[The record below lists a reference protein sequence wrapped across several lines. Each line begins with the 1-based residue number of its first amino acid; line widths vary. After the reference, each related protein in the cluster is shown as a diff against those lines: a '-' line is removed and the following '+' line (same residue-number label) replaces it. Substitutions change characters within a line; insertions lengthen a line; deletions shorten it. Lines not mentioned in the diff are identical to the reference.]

1 MVELLINKV
10 IGEDWWEQYTGVQE
24 EISANY
30 VRDQLKAFPENEK
43 ELRIVIDSPGGDVF
57 EGVTIFNIIRDFAR
71 NNPSVKITT
80 YIQGMA
86 ASMASIIALAANA
99 VNQENKIIA
108 EDNSTYM
115 IHNAWGAVLG
125 NEKDMREAADF
136 FAGIDLMMRNVY
148 MRKTGKNEND
158 IRSMMDA
165 ETWLWGKDILEAGF
179 IDEIIDSE
187 KNADGA
193 EALDMNNSLISAR
206 AAFKKSRELVNSM
219 NLKRGGEALKRDWAA
234 AAVAC
239 GYKKGGEPSKAEALA
254 SVENKKGGCMKIT
267 AEELKRDN
275 PDVYDQV
282 FQDGEAA
289 GVKKEQARVNRL
301 LTLGQK
307 AGANDYALECIKS
320 NVEPSDEKVIDT
332 FMEKGAAVKA
342 LVAQALDGDVPDV
355 NTPKDDK
362 NADKKAMNEAF
373 DMSFNGGYDDGD
385 N

>member
-57 EGVTIFNIIRDFAR
+57 EGVTIFNVIRDFAR

-86 ASMASIIALAANA
+86 ASMASAIALAANA
-99 VNQENKIIA
+99 VSDSNKVIA
-108 EDNSTYM
+108 EDNSIFM
-115 IHNAWGAVLG
+115 IHDAWGYVIG
-125 NEKDMREAADF
+125 NENDMREAADY
-136 FAGIDLMMRNVY
+136 FAMIDSMLSSIY
-148 MRKTGKNEND
+148 MRKTGKSEDD

-165 ETWLWGKDILEAGF
+165 ETWLWGKNILEAGF
-179 IDEIIDSE
+179 VDEIIDSE
-187 KNADGA
+187 NNADESA
-193 EALDMNNSLISAR
+193 NMNDSLISAR
-206 AAFKKSRELVNSM
+206 AEFKKSRELVNSM

-234 AAVAC
+234 AAVAI
-239 GYKKGGEPSKAEALA
+239 GFKGGEPSKAEALA

-275 PDVYDQV
+275 PDVYNQV

-320 NVEPSDEKVIDT
+320 NAEPSDEKVIDA
-332 FMEKGAAVKA
+332 FMEKGAAAKA
-342 LVAQALDGDVPDV
+342 LAAQALDGDVPEV
-355 NTPKDDK
+355 NPPKDDK

-373 DMSFNGGYDDGD
+373 EMSFNGGSDDGD

>member
-57 EGVTIFNIIRDFAR
+57 EGVTIFNVIRDFAR

-86 ASMASIIALAANA
+86 ASMASAIALAANA
-99 VNQENKIIA
+99 VSDSNKVIA
-108 EDNSTYM
+108 EDNSIFM
-115 IHNAWGAVLG
+115 IHDAWGYVIG
-125 NEKDMREAADF
+125 NQNDMREAAEY
-136 FAGIDLMMRNVY
+136 FAMIDSMLSSIY
-148 MRKTGKNEND
+148 MRKTGKSEDD

-165 ETWLWGKDILEAGF
+165 ETWLWGKNILEAGF
-179 IDEIIDSE
+179 VDEIIDSE
-187 KNADGA
+187 NNADESA
-193 EALDMNNSLISAR
+193 NMNDSLISAR
-206 AAFKKSRELVNSM
+206 AEFKKSRELVNSM

-234 AAVAC
+234 AAVAV
-239 GYKKGGEPSKAEALA
+239 GYKKGGDPSNAEAVA

-307 AGANDYALECIKS
+307 AGANDYALECIKA
-320 NVEPSDEKVIDT
+320 NAEPSDEKVIDA
-332 FMEKGAAVKA
+332 FMEKGAAAKA
-342 LVAQALDGDVPDV
+342 LAAQAQDQNVPDV
-355 NTPKDDK
+355 NPPKDDK

-373 DMSFNGGYDDGD
+373 TMSLNNGGDDDGD

>member
-10 IGEDWWEQYTGVQE
+10 IGEDWWEKYTGVQE

-57 EGVTIFNIIRDFAR
+57 EGVTIFNVIRDFAR
-71 NNPSVKITT
+71 NNPSVNITT

-86 ASMASIIALAANA
+86 ASMASAIALAANA
-99 VNQENKIIA
+99 VSDSNKVIA
-108 EDNSTYM
+108 EDNSIFM
-115 IHNAWGAVLG
+115 IHDAWGYVIG
-125 NEKDMREAADF
+125 NENDMREAAEY
-136 FAGIDLMMRNVY
+136 FAMIDSMLSSIY
-148 MRKTGKNEND
+148 MRKTGKSEDD

-165 ETWLWGKDILEAGF
+165 ETWLWGKNILEAGF
-179 IDEIIDSE
+179 VDEIIDGE
-187 KNADGA
+187 NNADESA
-193 EALDMNNSLISAR
+193 NMNESLISAR
-206 AAFKKSRELVNSM
+206 AEFKKSRELVNSM

-234 AAVAC
+234 AAVAI
-239 GYKKGGEPSKAEALA
+239 GFKGGEPSKAETLA

-307 AGANDYALECIKS
+307 AGANDYALECIKA
-320 NVEPSDEKVIDT
+320 NAEPSDEKVIDA
-332 FMEKGAAVKA
+332 FMEKGAAAKA
-342 LVAQALDGDVPDV
+342 LAAQAQDQDVPDV
-355 NTPKDDK
+355 NPPKDDK

-373 DMSFNGGYDDGD
+373 AMSLNNRGDDDGD

>member
-57 EGVTIFNIIRDFAR
+57 EGVTIFNVIRDFAR

-80 YIQGMA
+80 YIQGMV
-86 ASMASIIALAANA
+86 ASMASAIALAANA
-99 VNQENKIIA
+99 VSDSNKVIA
-108 EDNSTYM
+108 EDNSIFM
-115 IHNAWGAVLG
+115 IHDAWGYVIG
-125 NEKDMREAADF
+125 NENDMREAADY
-136 FAGIDLMMRNVY
+136 FAMIDSMLASIY
-148 MRKTGKNEND
+148 MRKTGKSEDD

-165 ETWLWGKDILEAGF
+165 ETWLWGKNILEAGF
-179 IDEIIDSE
+179 VDEIIDSE
-187 KNADGA
+187 NNADESA
-193 EALDMNNSLISAR
+193 NMNDSLISAR
-206 AAFKKSRELVNSM
+206 AEFKKSRELVNSM

-234 AAVAC
+234 AAVAI
-239 GYKKGGEPSKAEALA
+239 GFKGGEPSKTEAKA
-254 SVENKKGGCMKIT
+254 SEENKKGGCMKIT

-275 PDVYDQV
+275 PDVYNQV

-320 NVEPSDEKVIDT
+320 NAEPSDEKVIDA
-332 FMEKGAAVKA
+332 FMEKGAAAKA
-342 LVAQALDGDVPDV
+342 LAAQAQDQSVPDV
-355 NTPKDDK
+355 NPPKDDK
-362 NADKKAMNEAF
+362 NADKKAMNAAF
-373 DMSFNGGYDDGD
+373 EMSFNGGYDDGD

>member
-10 IGEDWWEQYTGVQE
+10 IGEDWWEKYTGVQE

-80 YIQGMA
+80 YIQGIA

-125 NEKDMREAADF
+125 NENDMREAAEF
-136 FAGIDLMMRNVY
+136 FAGIDSMMRNVY

-179 IDEIIDSE
+179 IDEIIDS
-187 KNADGA
+187 
-193 EALDMNNSLISAR
+193 
-206 AAFKKSRELVNSM
+206 
-219 NLKRGGEALKRDWAA
+219 
-234 AAVAC
+234 
-239 GYKKGGEPSKAEALA
+239 
-254 SVENKKGGCMKIT
+254 
-267 AEELKRDN
+267 
-275 PDVYDQV
+275 
-282 FQDGEAA
+282 
-289 GVKKEQARVNRL
+289 
-301 LTLGQK
+301 
-307 AGANDYALECIKS
+307 
-320 NVEPSDEKVIDT
+320 
-332 FMEKGAAVKA
+332 
-342 LVAQALDGDVPDV
+342 
-355 NTPKDDK
+355 
-362 NADKKAMNEAF
+362 
-373 DMSFNGGYDDGD
+373 
-385 N
+385 

>member
-30 VRDQLKAFPENEK
+30 VRDQLKAFPENEN

-57 EGVTIFNIIRDFAR
+57 EGVSIFNIIRDFAR

-99 VNQENKIIA
+99 VNPQNKIIA

-115 IHNAWGAVLG
+115 IHNAWGIVIG
-125 NEKDMREAADF
+125 NENDMREAADF
-136 FAGIDLMMRNVY
+136 FAGFDSMMRNVY
-148 MRKTGKNEND
+148 MRKTGKTEND

-193 EALDMNNSLISAR
+193 ETLDMNNSLISAR

-275 PDVYDQV
+275 PEVYNQV

-289 GVKKEQARVNRL
+289 GVEKEQARVNRL

-320 NVEPSDEKVIDT
+320 NAEPSDEKVIDA
-332 FMEKGAAVKA
+332 FMEKGAAAKILA
-342 LVAQALDGDVPDV
+342 AQAQDQNVPDV
-355 NTPKDDK
+355 NPPKDDK

-373 DMSFNGGYDDGD
+373 AMSFNGGYDDE
-385 N
+385 NN

>member
-1 MVELLINKV
+1 MVELLINKI

-30 VRDQLKAFPENEK
+30 VRDQLKAFPENEN

-86 ASMASIIALAANA
+86 ASMASAIALAANA
-99 VNQENKIIA
+99 VSDSNKVIA
-108 EDNSTYM
+108 EDNSIFM
-115 IHNAWGAVLG
+115 IHDAWGYVIG
-125 NEKDMREAADF
+125 NENDMREAAEY
-136 FAGIDLMMRNVY
+136 FAMIDSMLSSIY
-148 MRKTGKNEND
+148 MRKTGKSEDD

-165 ETWLWGKDILEAGF
+165 ETWLWGKNILEAGF
-179 IDEIIDSE
+179 VDEIIDGE
-187 KNADGA
+187 NNADESA
-193 EALDMNNSLISAR
+193 NMNDSLISAR
-206 AAFKKSRELVNSM
+206 AEFKKSRELVNSM

-234 AAVAC
+234 AAVAI
-239 GYKKGGEPSKAEALA
+239 GFKGGEPSKAEALA

-320 NVEPSDEKVIDT
+320 NAEPSDEKVIDA
-332 FMEKGAAVKA
+332 FMEKGAAAKA
-342 LVAQALDGDVPDV
+342 LAAQAQDQNVPDV
-355 NTPKDDK
+355 NPPKDDK
-362 NADKKAMNEAF
+362 NADKKVMNEAF
-373 DMSFNGGYDDGD
+373 AMSLNNGGDDDGD

>member
-30 VRDQLKAFPENEK
+30 VRNQLKAFPENEN

-57 EGVTIFNIIRDFAR
+57 EGVTIFNVIRDFAR

-86 ASMASIIALAANA
+86 ASMASAIALAANA
-99 VNQENKIIA
+99 VSDSNKVIA
-108 EDNSTYM
+108 EDNSIFM
-115 IHNAWGAVLG
+115 IHDAWGYVIG
-125 NEKDMREAADF
+125 NENDMREAAEY
-136 FAGIDLMMRNVY
+136 FAMIDSMLSSIY
-148 MRKTGKNEND
+148 MRKTRKSEDD
-158 IRSMMDA
+158 IRTMMDA
-165 ETWLWGKDILEAGF
+165 ETWLWGKNILEAGF
-179 IDEIIDSE
+179 VDEIIDSE
-187 KNADGA
+187 NNADESA
-193 EALDMNNSLISAR
+193 NMNDSLISAR
-206 AAFKKSRELVNSM
+206 AEFKKSRELVNSM

-234 AAVAC
+234 AAVAV
-239 GYKKGGEPSKAEALA
+239 GYKKGGEPSKAEAAA

-320 NVEPSDEKVIDT
+320 NAEPSDEKVIDA
-332 FMEKGAAVKA
+332 FMEKGAAAKA
-342 LVAQALDGDVPDV
+342 LAAQAQDQNVPDV
-355 NTPKDDK
+355 NPPKDDK

-373 DMSFNGGYDDGD
+373 AMSLNNGGDDDGD

>member
-57 EGVTIFNIIRDFAR
+57 EGVTIFNVIRDFAR

-86 ASMASIIALAANA
+86 ASMASAIALAANA
-99 VNQENKIIA
+99 VSDSNKVIA
-108 EDNSTYM
+108 EDNSIFM
-115 IHNAWGAVLG
+115 IHDAWGYVIG
-125 NEKDMREAADF
+125 NENDMREAAEY
-136 FAGIDLMMRNVY
+136 FAMIDSMLSSIY
-148 MRKTGKNEND
+148 MRKTGKSDDD

-179 IDEIIDSE
+179 VDEIIDGE
-187 KNADGA
+187 NNADESA
-193 EALDMNNSLISAR
+193 NMNDSLISAR
-206 AAFKKSRELVNSM
+206 AEFKKSRELVNSM

-234 AAVAC
+234 AAVAI
-239 GYKKGGEPSKAEALA
+239 GFKGGEPSKAEALA

-275 PDVYDQV
+275 PDVYAQV

-320 NVEPSDEKVIDT
+320 NAEPSDEKVIDA
-332 FMEKGAAVKA
+332 FMEKGAAAKA
-342 LVAQALDGDVPDV
+342 LAAQAQDQSVPDV
-355 NTPKDDK
+355 NPPKDDK

-373 DMSFNGGYDDGD
+373 DKSFNGGYDDGD

>member
-57 EGVTIFNIIRDFAR
+57 EGVTIFNVIRDFAR
-71 NNPSVKITT
+71 NNPSVNITT
-80 YIQGMA
+80 YIQGVA
-86 ASMASIIALAANA
+86 ASMASAIALAANA
-99 VNQENKIIA
+99 VSDSNKVIA
-108 EDNSTYM
+108 EDNSIFM
-115 IHNAWGAVLG
+115 IHDAWGYVIG
-125 NEKDMREAADF
+125 NQNDMREAAEYF
-136 FAGIDLMMRNVY
+136 SMIDSMLRSIY
-148 MRKTGKNEND
+148 MRKTGKSEDD

-165 ETWLWGKDILEAGF
+165 ETWLWGKNILEAGF
-179 IDEIIDSE
+179 VDEIIDSE
-187 KNADGA
+187 NNTDESAN
-193 EALDMNNSLISAR
+193 MNDSLISAR
-206 AAFKKSRELVNSM
+206 AEFKKSRELVNSM

-234 AAVAC
+234 AAVAI
-239 GYKKGGEPSKAEALA
+239 GFKGGEPSKAEALA

-307 AGANDYALECIKS
+307 AGANDYALECIKA
-320 NVEPSDEKVIDT
+320 NAEPSDEKVIDA
-332 FMEKGAAVKA
+332 FMEKGAAAKA
-342 LVAQALDGDVPDV
+342 LAAQAQDQTVPDV
-355 NTPKDDK
+355 NPPKDDK
-362 NADKKAMNEAF
+362 NADKKAMNDAF
-373 DMSFNGGYDDGD
+373 DMSLNGGSDDGD

>member
-10 IGEDWWEQYTGVQE
+10 IGEDWWEKYTGVQE

-30 VRDQLKAFPENEK
+30 VRDQLKAFPENEN

-80 YIQGMA
+80 YIQGIA

-125 NEKDMREAADF
+125 NENDMREAAEF
-136 FAGIDLMMRNVY
+136 FAGIDSMMRNVY

-234 AAVAC
+234 AAVAI
-239 GYKKGGEPSKAEALA
+239 GFKGGEPSKAEVNA
-254 SVENKKGGCMKIT
+254 SAENIKGGCMKIT

-275 PDVYDQV
+275 PEVYNQV

-307 AGANDYALECIKS
+307 AGANDYALECIKA
-320 NVEPSDEKVIDT
+320 NAEPSDEKVIDA
-332 FMEKGAAVKA
+332 FMEKGAAAKA
-342 LVAQALDGDVPDV
+342 LAAQAGDSEVPEV
-355 NTPKDDK
+355 NPPKDDK
-362 NADKKAMNEAF
+362 TADKKAMNDAF
-373 DMSFNGGYDDGD
+373 AMSFNGGYDDGD

>member
-30 VRDQLKAFPENEK
+30 VRNQLKAFPENEN

-57 EGVTIFNIIRDFAR
+57 EGVSIFNIIRDFAR

-115 IHNAWGAVLG
+115 IHNAWGAVVG
-125 NEKDMREAADF
+125 NENDMREAADF
-136 FAGIDLMMRNVY
+136 FAGIDSMMRTVY

-165 ETWLWGKDILEAGF
+165 ETWLWGKNILEAGF
-179 IDEIIDSE
+179 VDEIIDGE
-187 KNADGA
+187 NNAD
-193 EALDMNNSLISAR
+193 EAANMNDSLISAR
-206 AAFKKSRELVNSM
+206 AEFKKSRELVNSM

-234 AAVAC
+234 AAVAI
-239 GYKKGGEPSKAEALA
+239 GFKGGEPSKAEALA

-275 PDVYDQV
+275 PDVYNQV

-320 NVEPSDEKVIDT
+320 NAEPSDEKVIDA
-332 FMEKGAAVKA
+332 FMEKGAAAKA
-342 LVAQALDGDVPDV
+342 LAAQAQDQNVPDV
-355 NTPKDDK
+355 NPPKDDK

-373 DMSFNGGYDDGD
+373 AMSFNGGCDDGD

>member
-57 EGVTIFNIIRDFAR
+57 EGVTIFNVIRDFAR

-86 ASMASIIALAANA
+86 ASMASAIALAANA
-99 VNQENKIIA
+99 VSDSNKVIA
-108 EDNSTYM
+108 EDNSIFM
-115 IHNAWGAVLG
+115 IHDAWGFVVG
-125 NEKDMREAADF
+125 NENDMREAAEY
-136 FAGIDLMMRNVY
+136 FAMIDSMLSSIY
-148 MRKTGKNEND
+148 MRKTGKSEDD

-165 ETWLWGKDILEAGF
+165 ETWLWGKNILEAGF
-179 IDEIIDSE
+179 VDEIIGSE
-187 KNADGA
+187 NNADA
-193 EALDMNNSLISAR
+193 SANVNDSLISAR
-206 AAFKKSRELVNSM
+206 AEFKKSRELVNSM

-234 AAVAC
+234 AAVAI
-239 GYKKGGEPSKAEALA
+239 GFKGGEPSKAEALA

-275 PDVYDQV
+275 PDVYSQV

-320 NVEPSDEKVIDT
+320 NAEPSDEKVIDA
-332 FMEKGAAVKA
+332 FMEKGAAAKA
-342 LVAQALDGDVPDV
+342 LAAQAQDQNVPDV
-355 NTPKDDK
+355 NPPKDYT

-373 DMSFNGGYDDGD
+373 EMSFNGGYDDGD

>member
-30 VRDQLKAFPENEK
+30 VRNQLKAFPENEK

-57 EGVTIFNIIRDFAR
+57 EGVTIFNVIRDFAR

-86 ASMASIIALAANA
+86 ASMASAIALAANA
-99 VNQENKIIA
+99 VSDSNKVIA
-108 EDNSTYM
+108 EDNSIFM
-115 IHNAWGAVLG
+115 IHDAWGYVIG
-125 NEKDMREAADF
+125 NQNDMREAAEY
-136 FAGIDLMMRNVY
+136 FAMIDSMLSSIY
-148 MRKTGKNEND
+148 MRKTGKSEDD

-165 ETWLWGKDILEAGF
+165 ETWLWGKNILEAGF
-179 IDEIIDSE
+179 VDEIIDSE
-187 KNADGA
+187 NNADESA
-193 EALDMNNSLISAR
+193 NMNDSLISAR
-206 AAFKKSRELVNSM
+206 AEFKKSRELVNSM

-234 AAVAC
+234 AAVAI
-239 GYKKGGEPSKAEALA
+239 GFKGGEPSKAEALA

-307 AGANDYALECIKS
+307 AGANDYALECIKA
-320 NVEPSDEKVIDT
+320 NAEPSDEKVIDA
-332 FMEKGAAVKA
+332 FMEKGAAAKA
-342 LVAQALDGDVPDV
+342 LAAQAQDQNVPDV
-355 NTPKDDK
+355 NPPKDDK

-373 DMSFNGGYDDGD
+373 DMSLNGGSDDGD

>member
-1 MVELLINKV
+1 MDELLINKV
-10 IGEDWWEQYTGVQE
+10 IGEDWWEKYTGVQE

-30 VRDQLKAFPENEK
+30 VRNQLKAFPENEK

-57 EGVTIFNIIRDFAR
+57 EGVSIFNVIRDFAR

-86 ASMASIIALAANA
+86 ASMASAIALAANA
-99 VNQENKIIA
+99 VSDSNKVIA
-108 EDNSTYM
+108 EDNSIFM
-115 IHNAWGAVLG
+115 IHNAWGFVVG
-125 NEKDMREAADF
+125 NENDMREAAEY
-136 FAGIDLMMRNVY
+136 FAMIDSMLSSIY
-148 MRKTGKNEND
+148 MRKTGKSEDD

-165 ETWLWGKDILEAGF
+165 ETWLWGKNILEAGF
-179 IDEIIDSE
+179 VDEIIDGE
-187 KNADGA
+187 NNADEPA
-193 EALDMNNSLISAR
+193 NMNDSLISAR

-234 AAVAC
+234 AAVAI
-239 GYKKGGEPSKAEALA
+239 GFKGGEPSKAEALA

-275 PDVYDQV
+275 PDVFNQV

-307 AGANDYALECIKS
+307 AGANDYALECIKT
-320 NVEPSDEKVIDT
+320 NAEPSDEKVIDT
-332 FMEKGAAVKA
+332 FMEKGAAAKA
-342 LVAQALDGDVPDV
+342 LAAQAQDQDVPNV
-355 NTPKDDK
+355 NPPKDDK

-373 DMSFNGGYDDGD
+373 DMSLNGGSDDGD

>member
-30 VRDQLKAFPENEK
+30 VRNQLKAFPENEN

-57 EGVTIFNIIRDFAR
+57 EGVTIFNVIRDFAR

-86 ASMASIIALAANA
+86 ASMASAIALAANA
-99 VNQENKIIA
+99 VSDSNKVIA
-108 EDNSTYM
+108 EDNSIFM
-115 IHNAWGAVLG
+115 IHDAWGYVIG
-125 NEKDMREAADF
+125 NENDMREAAEY
-136 FAGIDLMMRNVY
+136 FAMIDSMLSSIY
-148 MRKTGKNEND
+148 MRKTGKSEND

-165 ETWLWGKDILEAGF
+165 ETWLWGKNILEAGF
-179 IDEIIDSE
+179 VDEIIDSE
-187 KNADGA
+187 NNADESA
-193 EALDMNNSLISAR
+193 NMNDSLISAR
-206 AAFKKSRELVNSM
+206 AEFKKSRELVNSM
-219 NLKRGGEALKRDWAA
+219 NLKRGGEELKRDWAA
-234 AAVAC
+234 AAVAI
-239 GYKKGGEPSKAEALA
+239 GFKGGEPSKAEALA

-275 PDVYDQV
+275 PDVYSQV

-307 AGANDYALECIKS
+307 AGANDYALECIKT
-320 NVEPSDEKVIDT
+320 NAEPSDEKVIDA
-332 FMEKGAAVKA
+332 FMEKGAAAKA
-342 LVAQALDGDVPDV
+342 LAAQAQDQSVPDV
-355 NTPKDDK
+355 NPPKDDK

-373 DMSFNGGYDDGD
+373 EMSLNNGGDDDGD

>member
-30 VRDQLKAFPENEK
+30 VREQLKAFPENEK

-57 EGVTIFNIIRDFAR
+57 EGVTIFNVIRDFAR

-86 ASMASIIALAANA
+86 ASMASAIALAANA
-99 VNQENKIIA
+99 VSDSNKVIA
-108 EDNSTYM
+108 EDNSIFM
-115 IHNAWGAVLG
+115 IHDAWGYVVG
-125 NEKDMREAADF
+125 NENDMREAAEY
-136 FAGIDLMMRNVY
+136 FAMIDSMLSSIY
-148 MRKTGKNEND
+148 MRKTGKSEDD

-165 ETWLWGKDILEAGF
+165 ETWLWGKNILEAGF
-179 IDEIIDSE
+179 VDEIIDGE
-187 KNADGA
+187 NNADESA
-193 EALDMNNSLISAR
+193 NMNDSLISAR
-206 AAFKKSRELVNSM
+206 AEFKKSRELVNSM

-234 AAVAC
+234 AAVAI
-239 GYKKGGEPSKAEALA
+239 GFKGGEPSKAEALA

-275 PDVYDQV
+275 PDVYAQV

-307 AGANDYALECIKS
+307 AGANDYALECIKA
-320 NVEPSDEKVIDT
+320 NAEPSDEKVIDA
-332 FMEKGAAVKA
+332 FMEKGAAAKA
-342 LVAQALDGDVPDV
+342 LAAQALDGNVPDV
-355 NTPKDDK
+355 NPPKDDK

-373 DMSFNGGYDDGD
+373 EMSFNGGSDDGD

>member
-57 EGVTIFNIIRDFAR
+57 EGVTIFNVIRDFAR

-86 ASMASIIALAANA
+86 ASMASAIALAANA
-99 VNQENKIIA
+99 VSDSNKVIA
-108 EDNSTYM
+108 EDNSIFM
-115 IHNAWGAVLG
+115 IHDAWGYVIG
-125 NEKDMREAADF
+125 NQNDMREAAEY
-136 FAGIDLMMRNVY
+136 FAMIDSMLSSIY
-148 MRKTGKNEND
+148 MRKTGKSEDD

-165 ETWLWGKDILEAGF
+165 ETWLWGKNILEAGF
-179 IDEIIDSE
+179 VDEIIDSE
-187 KNADGA
+187 NNADESA
-193 EALDMNNSLISAR
+193 NMNDSLISAR
-206 AAFKKSRELVNSM
+206 AEFKKSRELVNSM

-234 AAVAC
+234 AAVAI
-239 GYKKGGEPSKAEALA
+239 GFKGGEPSKAEALA

-307 AGANDYALECIKS
+307 AGANDYALECIKA
-320 NVEPSDEKVIDT
+320 NAEPTDEKVIDA
-332 FMEKGAAVKA
+332 FMEKGAAAKA
-342 LVAQALDGDVPDV
+342 LAAQAQDQDVPDV
-355 NTPKDDK
+355 NPPKDDK

-373 DMSFNGGYDDGD
+373 DMSLNGGSDDGD

>member
-30 VRDQLKAFPENEK
+30 VRDQLKAFPENEN

-57 EGVTIFNIIRDFAR
+57 EGVTIFNVIRDFAR

-86 ASMASIIALAANA
+86 ASMASAIALAANA
-99 VNQENKIIA
+99 VSDSNKVIA
-108 EDNSTYM
+108 EDNSIFM
-115 IHNAWGAVLG
+115 IHDAWGFVVG
-125 NEKDMREAADF
+125 NENDMREAAEY
-136 FAGIDLMMRNVY
+136 FAMIDSMLSSIY
-148 MRKTGKNEND
+148 MRKTGKSEDD

-165 ETWLWGKDILEAGF
+165 ETWLWGKNILEAGF
-179 IDEIIDSE
+179 VDEIIDGE
-187 KNADGA
+187 NNADESA
-193 EALDMNNSLISAR
+193 NMNDSLISAR
-206 AAFKKSRELVNSM
+206 AEFKKSRELVNSM

-234 AAVAC
+234 AAVAI
-239 GYKKGGEPSKAEALA
+239 GFNGGEPYKAEALA

-275 PDVYDQV
+275 PDVYSQV

-320 NVEPSDEKVIDT
+320 NAEPSDEKVIDA
-332 FMEKGAAVKA
+332 FMEKGAAAKA
-342 LVAQALDGDVPDV
+342 LAAQAQDQDVPDV
-355 NTPKDDK
+355 NPPKDDK

>member
-30 VRDQLKAFPENEK
+30 VRNQLKAFPENEN

-57 EGVTIFNIIRDFAR
+57 EGVTIFNVIRDFAR

-86 ASMASIIALAANA
+86 ASMASAIALAANA
-99 VNQENKIIA
+99 VSDSNKVIA
-108 EDNSTYM
+108 EDNSIFM
-115 IHNAWGAVLG
+115 IHDAWGFVVG
-125 NEKDMREAADF
+125 NENDMREAAEY
-136 FAGIDLMMRNVY
+136 FAMIDSMLGSIY
-148 MRKTGKNEND
+148 MRKTGKSEDD

-165 ETWLWGKDILEAGF
+165 ETWLWGKNILEAGF
-179 IDEIIDSE
+179 VDEIIDGE
-187 KNADGA
+187 NNADEPA
-193 EALDMNNSLISAR
+193 NMNDSLISAR
-206 AAFKKSRELVNSM
+206 AEFKKSRELVNSM

-234 AAVAC
+234 AAVAI
-239 GYKKGGEPSKAEALA
+239 GFKGGEPSKAEALA

-307 AGANDYALECIKS
+307 AGANDYALECIKA
-320 NVEPSDEKVIDT
+320 NAEPSDEKVIDA
-332 FMEKGAAVKA
+332 FMEKGAAAKA
-342 LVAQALDGDVPDV
+342 LAAQAQDQDVPDV
-355 NTPKDDK
+355 NPPKDDK

-373 DMSFNGGYDDGD
+373 AMSLNNRGDDDGD

>member
-30 VRDQLKAFPENEK
+30 VREQLKAFPENEK

-57 EGVTIFNIIRDFAR
+57 EGVTIFNVIRDFAR

-86 ASMASIIALAANA
+86 ASMASAIALAANA
-99 VNQENKIIA
+99 VSDSNKVIA
-108 EDNSTYM
+108 EDNSIFM
-115 IHNAWGAVLG
+115 IHDAWGYVVG
-125 NEKDMREAADF
+125 NENDMREAAEY
-136 FAGIDLMMRNVY
+136 FAMIDSMLSSIY
-148 MRKTGKNEND
+148 MRKTGKSEDD

-165 ETWLWGKDILEAGF
+165 ETWLWGKNILEAGF
-179 IDEIIDSE
+179 VDEIIDGE
-187 KNADGA
+187 NNADESA
-193 EALDMNNSLISAR
+193 NMNDSLISAR
-206 AAFKKSRELVNSM
+206 AEFKKSRELVNSM

-234 AAVAC
+234 AAVAI
-239 GYKKGGEPSKAEALA
+239 GFKGGEPSKAEALA

-275 PDVYDQV
+275 PDVYAQV

-320 NVEPSDEKVIDT
+320 NAEPSDEKVIDA
-332 FMEKGAAVKA
+332 FMEKGAAAKA
-342 LVAQALDGDVPDV
+342 LAAQAQDQNVPDV
-355 NTPKDDK
+355 NPPKDDK

-373 DMSFNGGYDDGD
+373 TMSLNNGGDDDGD

>member
-30 VRDQLKAFPENEK
+30 VRNQLKAFPENEN

-57 EGVTIFNIIRDFAR
+57 EGVTIFNVIRDFAR

-86 ASMASIIALAANA
+86 ASMASAIALAANA
-99 VNQENKIIA
+99 VSDSNKVIA
-108 EDNSTYM
+108 EDNSIFM
-115 IHNAWGAVLG
+115 IHDAWGYVIG
-125 NEKDMREAADF
+125 NENDMREAAEY
-136 FAGIDLMMRNVY
+136 FAMIDSMLSSIY
-148 MRKTGKNEND
+148 MRKTGKSEDD

-165 ETWLWGKDILEAGF
+165 ETWLWGKNILEAGF
-179 IDEIIDSE
+179 VDEIIDGE
-187 KNADGA
+187 NNADEPA
-193 EALDMNNSLISAR
+193 NMNDSLISAR
-206 AAFKKSRELVNSM
+206 AEFKKSRELVNSM

-234 AAVAC
+234 AAVAI
-239 GYKKGGEPSKAEALA
+239 GFKGGEPSKAEALA

-307 AGANDYALECIKS
+307 AGANDYALECIKA
-320 NVEPSDEKVIDT
+320 NAEPSDEKVIDA
-332 FMEKGAAVKA
+332 FMEKGAAAKA
-342 LVAQALDGDVPDV
+342 LAAQAQDQDVPDV
-355 NTPKDDK
+355 NPPKDDK

-373 DMSFNGGYDDGD
+373 AMSLNNRGDDDGD

>member
-86 ASMASIIALAANA
+86 ASMASAIALAANA
-99 VNQENKIIA
+99 VSDSNKVIA
-108 EDNSTYM
+108 EDNSIFM
-115 IHNAWGAVLG
+115 IHDAWGYVIG
-125 NEKDMREAADF
+125 NQNDMREAADY
-136 FAGIDLMMRNVY
+136 FAMIDSMLSSIY
-148 MRKTGKNEND
+148 MRKTGKSEDD

-165 ETWLWGKDILEAGF
+165 ETWLWGKNILEAGF
-179 IDEIIDSE
+179 VDEIIDSE
-187 KNADGA
+187 NNADEPA
-193 EALDMNNSLISAR
+193 NMNDSLILAR
-206 AAFKKSRELVNSM
+206 AEFKKSRELVNSM

-234 AAVAC
+234 AAVAI
-239 GYKKGGEPSKAEALA
+239 GFKGGKPSKAEALISA
-254 SVENKKGGCMKIT
+254 ENKKGGCMKIT

-320 NVEPSDEKVIDT
+320 NAEPSDEKVIDA
-332 FMEKGAAVKA
+332 FMEKGAAAKA
-342 LVAQALDGDVPDV
+342 LAAQALDGDVPDV
-355 NTPKDDK
+355 NPPKDDK

-373 DMSFNGGYDDGD
+373 ETSFNGGYDDGD

>member
-86 ASMASIIALAANA
+86 ASMASAIALAANA
-99 VNQENKIIA
+99 VSDSNKVIA
-108 EDNSTYM
+108 EDNSIFM
-115 IHNAWGAVLG
+115 IHDAWGYVIG
-125 NEKDMREAADF
+125 NENDMREAAEY
-136 FAGIDLMMRNVY
+136 FAMIDSMLSSIY
-148 MRKTGKNEND
+148 MRKTGKSEDD

-165 ETWLWGKDILEAGF
+165 ETWLWGKNILEAGF
-179 IDEIIDSE
+179 VDEIIDSE
-187 KNADGA
+187 NNADDSA
-193 EALDMNNSLISAR
+193 NMNDSLISAR
-206 AAFKKSRELVNSM
+206 AEFKKSRELVNSM

-234 AAVAC
+234 AAVAI
-239 GYKKGGEPSKAEALA
+239 GFKGGEPSKAGALA

-307 AGANDYALECIKS
+307 AGANDYALECIKA
-320 NVEPSDEKVIDT
+320 NAEPSDEKVIDA
-332 FMEKGAAVKA
+332 FMEKGAAAKA
-342 LVAQALDGDVPDV
+342 LAAQAQDQNVPDV
-355 NTPKDDK
+355 NPPKDDK

-373 DMSFNGGYDDGD
+373 AMSLNNGGDDDGD

>member
-30 VRDQLKAFPENEK
+30 VRNQLKAFPENEN

-57 EGVTIFNIIRDFAR
+57 EGVTIFNVIRDFAR

-86 ASMASIIALAANA
+86 ASMASAIALAANA
-99 VNQENKIIA
+99 VSDSNKVIA
-108 EDNSTYM
+108 EDNSIFM
-115 IHNAWGAVLG
+115 IHDAWGFVVG
-125 NEKDMREAADF
+125 NENDMREAAEY
-136 FAGIDLMMRNVY
+136 FAMIDSMLSSIY
-148 MRKTGKNEND
+148 MRKTGKSEDD

-165 ETWLWGKDILEAGF
+165 ETWLWGKNILEAGF
-179 IDEIIDSE
+179 VDEIIDGE
-187 KNADGA
+187 NNADEPA
-193 EALDMNNSLISAR
+193 NMNDSLISAR
-206 AAFKKSRELVNSM
+206 AEFKKSRELVNSM

-234 AAVAC
+234 AAVAI
-239 GYKKGGEPSKAEALA
+239 GFKGGEPSKAEALA

-307 AGANDYALECIKS
+307 AGANDYALECIKA
-320 NVEPSDEKVIDT
+320 NAEPSDEKVIDA
-332 FMEKGAAVKA
+332 FMEKGAAAKA
-342 LVAQALDGDVPDV
+342 LAAQAQDQDVPDV
-355 NTPKDDK
+355 NPPKDDK

-373 DMSFNGGYDDGD
+373 AMSLNNRGDDDGD

>member
-30 VRDQLKAFPENEK
+30 VRNQLKAFPENEN

-86 ASMASIIALAANA
+86 ASMASAIALAANA
-99 VNQENKIIA
+99 VSDSHKVIA
-108 EDNSTYM
+108 EDNSIFM
-115 IHNAWGAVLG
+115 IHDAWGYVIG
-125 NEKDMREAADF
+125 NENDMREAAEY
-136 FAGIDLMMRNVY
+136 FAMIDSMLSSIY
-148 MRKTGKNEND
+148 MRKTGKSEDD

-165 ETWLWGKDILEAGF
+165 ETWLWGKNILEAGF
-179 IDEIIDSE
+179 VDEIIDSE
-187 KNADGA
+187 NKADEPA
-193 EALDMNNSLISAR
+193 NMNDSLISAR
-206 AAFKKSRELVNSM
+206 AEFKKSRELVNSM

-234 AAVAC
+234 AAVAV
-239 GYKKGGEPSKAEALA
+239 GYKKGGEPSKAEAAA
-254 SVENKKGGCMKIT
+254 SVENKKGGCMEIT

-307 AGANDYALECIKS
+307 AGANDYALECIKA
-320 NVEPSDEKVIDT
+320 NAEPSDEKVIDA
-332 FMEKGAAVKA
+332 FMEKGAAAKA
-342 LVAQALDGDVPDV
+342 LAAQAQDQSVPDV
-355 NTPKDDK
+355 NPPKDDK

-373 DMSFNGGYDDGD
+373 DKSFNGGYDDGD

>member
-57 EGVTIFNIIRDFAR
+57 EGVTIFNVIRDFAR
-71 NNPSVKITT
+71 NNPSVNITT
-80 YIQGMA
+80 YIQGIA
-86 ASMASIIALAANA
+86 ASMASAIALAANA
-99 VNQENKIIA
+99 VSDSNKVIA
-108 EDNSTYM
+108 EDNSIFM
-115 IHNAWGAVLG
+115 IHDAWGFVVG
-125 NEKDMREAADF
+125 NENDMREAAEY
-136 FAGIDLMMRNVY
+136 FAMIDSMLSSIY
-148 MRKTGKNEND
+148 MRKTGKSEDD

-165 ETWLWGKDILEAGF
+165 ETWLWGKNILEAGF
-179 IDEIIDSE
+179 VDEIIDGE
-187 KNADGA
+187 NNADESA
-193 EALDMNNSLISAR
+193 NMNDSLISAR
-206 AAFKKSRELVNSM
+206 AEFKKSRELVNSM
-219 NLKRGGEALKRDWAA
+219 NLKRGGEGLKRDWAA
-234 AAVAC
+234 AAVAI
-239 GYKKGGEPSKAEALA
+239 GFKGGEPSKAEALA

-307 AGANDYALECIKS
+307 AGANDYALECIKA
-320 NVEPSDEKVIDT
+320 NAEPSDEKVIDA
-332 FMEKGAAVKA
+332 FMEKGAAAKA
-342 LVAQALDGDVPDV
+342 LAAQAQDQSVPDV
-355 NTPKDDK
+355 NPPKDDK

-373 DMSFNGGYDDGD
+373 DMSLNGGSDDGD

>member
-57 EGVTIFNIIRDFAR
+57 EGVTIFNVIRDFAR

-86 ASMASIIALAANA
+86 ASMASAIALAANA
-99 VNQENKIIA
+99 VSDSNKVIA
-108 EDNSTYM
+108 EDNSIFM
-115 IHNAWGAVLG
+115 IHDAWGYVIG
-125 NEKDMREAADF
+125 NENDMREAAEY
-136 FAGIDLMMRNVY
+136 FAMIDSMLSSIY
-148 MRKTGKNEND
+148 MRKTGKSEDD

-165 ETWLWGKDILEAGF
+165 ETWLWGKNILEAGF
-179 IDEIIDSE
+179 VDEIIDGE
-187 KNADGA
+187 NNADEPA
-193 EALDMNNSLISAR
+193 NMNDSLILAR
-206 AAFKKSRELVNSM
+206 AEFKKSRELVNSM

-234 AAVAC
+234 AAVAI
-239 GYKKGGEPSKAEALA
+239 GFKGGEPSKAEALA

-307 AGANDYALECIKS
+307 AGANDYALECIKA
-320 NVEPSDEKVIDT
+320 NAEPSDEKVIDA
-332 FMEKGAAVKA
+332 FMEKGAAAKA
-342 LVAQALDGDVPDV
+342 LAAQAQDQSVPDV
-355 NTPKDDK
+355 NPPKDDK
-362 NADKKAMNEAF
+362 NADKKAMNDAF
-373 DMSFNGGYDDGD
+373 AMSLNGGSDDGD

>member
-57 EGVTIFNIIRDFAR
+57 EGVTIFNVIRDFAR

-86 ASMASIIALAANA
+86 ASMASAIALAANA
-99 VNQENKIIA
+99 VSDSNKVIA
-108 EDNSTYM
+108 EDNSIFM
-115 IHNAWGAVLG
+115 IHDAWGYVVG
-125 NEKDMREAADF
+125 NENDMREAAEY
-136 FAGIDLMMRNVY
+136 FAMIDSMLSSIY
-148 MRKTGKNEND
+148 MRKTGKSEDD

-165 ETWLWGKDILEAGF
+165 ETWLWGKNILEAGF
-179 IDEIIDSE
+179 VDEIIDSE
-187 KNADGA
+187 NNADESA
-193 EALDMNNSLISAR
+193 NMNDSLISAR
-206 AAFKKSRELVNSM
+206 AEFKKSRELVNSM

-234 AAVAC
+234 AAVAV
-239 GYKKGGEPSKAEALA
+239 GYKKGGEPSKAEVNA
-254 SVENKKGGCMKIT
+254 SAENNKGGCMKIT

-275 PDVYDQV
+275 PEVYNQV

-320 NVEPSDEKVIDT
+320 NAKPADEKVIDA
-332 FMEKGAAVKA
+332 FMEKGAAAKA
-342 LVAQALDGDVPDV
+342 LAAQAQDQSVPDV
-355 NTPKDDK
+355 NPPKDDK
-362 NADKKAMNEAF
+362 NADKKAMNDAF
-373 DMSFNGGYDDGD
+373 AMSLNGGSDDGD

>member
-30 VRDQLKAFPENEK
+30 VRDQLKAFPENEN

-57 EGVTIFNIIRDFAR
+57 EGVTIFNVIRDFAR

-86 ASMASIIALAANA
+86 ASMASAIALAANA
-99 VNQENKIIA
+99 VSDSNKVIA
-108 EDNSTYM
+108 EDNSIFM
-115 IHNAWGAVLG
+115 IHDAWGFVVG
-125 NEKDMREAADF
+125 NENDMREAAEY
-136 FAGIDLMMRNVY
+136 FAMIDSMLSSIY
-148 MRKTGKNEND
+148 MRKTGKSEDD

-165 ETWLWGKDILEAGF
+165 ETWLWGKNILEAGF
-179 IDEIIDSE
+179 VDEIIDGE
-187 KNADGA
+187 NNADDSA
-193 EALDMNNSLISAR
+193 NMNDSLISAR
-206 AAFKKSRELVNSM
+206 AEFKKSRELVNSM

-234 AAVAC
+234 AAVAI
-239 GYKKGGEPSKAEALA
+239 GFKGGEPSKAEALA

-275 PDVYDQV
+275 PDVYNQV

-307 AGANDYALECIKS
+307 AGANDYALECIKA
-320 NVEPSDEKVIDT
+320 NAEPTDEKVIDA
-332 FMEKGAAVKA
+332 FMEKGAAAKA
-342 LVAQALDGDVPDV
+342 LAAQAQDQSVPDV
-355 NTPKDDK
+355 NPPKDDK

-373 DMSFNGGYDDGD
+373 AMSLNNGGDDDGD

>member
-30 VRDQLKAFPENEK
+30 VRDQLKAFPENEN

-57 EGVTIFNIIRDFAR
+57 EGVTIFNVIRDFAR

-86 ASMASIIALAANA
+86 ASMASAIALAANA
-99 VNQENKIIA
+99 VSDSNKVIA
-108 EDNSTYM
+108 EDNSIFM
-115 IHNAWGAVLG
+115 IHDAWGYVVG
-125 NEKDMREAADF
+125 NENDMREAAEY
-136 FAGIDLMMRNVY
+136 FAMIDSMLSSIY
-148 MRKTGKNEND
+148 MRKTGKSEDD

-165 ETWLWGKDILEAGF
+165 ETWLWGKNILEAGF
-179 IDEIIDSE
+179 VDEIIDSE
-187 KNADGA
+187 NNADEPA
-193 EALDMNNSLISAR
+193 NMNDSLISAR
-206 AAFKKSRELVNSM
+206 AEFKKSRELVNSM

-234 AAVAC
+234 AAVAI
-239 GYKKGGEPSKAEALA
+239 GFKGGEPSKAEALA

-320 NVEPSDEKVIDT
+320 NAEPSDEKVIDA
-332 FMEKGAAVKA
+332 FMEKGAAAKA
-342 LVAQALDGDVPDV
+342 LAAQAQDQNVPDV
-355 NTPKDDK
+355 NPPKDDK

-373 DMSFNGGYDDGD
+373 AMSLNNRGDDDGD

>member
-30 VRDQLKAFPENEK
+30 VRNQLKAFPENEK

-115 IHNAWGAVLG
+115 IHNAWGIAIG
-125 NEKDMREAADF
+125 NENDMREAADF
-136 FAGIDLMMRNVY
+136 FAGIDSMMRNVY

-179 IDEIIDSE
+179 VDEIIDSE
-187 KNADGA
+187 NKADEPA
-193 EALDMNNSLISAR
+193 NMNDSLISAR
-206 AAFKKSRELVNSM
+206 AEFKKSRELVNSM

-275 PDVYDQV
+275 PDVYTQV

-320 NVEPSDEKVIDT
+320 NAEPSDEKVIDA
-332 FMEKGAAVKA
+332 FMEKGAAAKA
-342 LVAQALDGDVPDV
+342 LAAQAQDQSVPDV
-355 NTPKDDK
+355 NPPKDDK

>member
-57 EGVTIFNIIRDFAR
+57 EGVTIFNVIRDFAR

-86 ASMASIIALAANA
+86 ASMASAIALAANA
-99 VNQENKIIA
+99 VSDSNKVIA
-108 EDNSTYM
+108 EDNSIFM
-115 IHNAWGAVLG
+115 IHDAWGYVIG
-125 NEKDMREAADF
+125 NENDMREAAEY
-136 FAGIDLMMRNVY
+136 FAMIDSMLSSIY
-148 MRKTGKNEND
+148 MRKTGKREDD

-165 ETWLWGKDILEAGF
+165 ETWLWGKNILEAGF
-179 IDEIIDSE
+179 VDEIIDSE
-187 KNADGA
+187 NKADEPA
-193 EALDMNNSLISAR
+193 NMNDSLISAR
-206 AAFKKSRELVNSM
+206 AEFKKSRELVNSM

-234 AAVAC
+234 AAVAI
-239 GYKKGGEPSKAEALA
+239 GFKGGEPSKAEALA

-320 NVEPSDEKVIDT
+320 NAEPSDEKVIDA
-332 FMEKGAAVKA
+332 FMEKGAAAKA
-342 LVAQALDGDVPDV
+342 LAAQAQDQDVPDV
-355 NTPKDDK
+355 NPPKDDK
-362 NADKKAMNEAF
+362 NADKKAMNDAF
-373 DMSFNGGYDDGD
+373 AMSLNNGGDDDGD

>member
-30 VRDQLKAFPENEK
+30 VRDQLKAFPENEN

-57 EGVTIFNIIRDFAR
+57 EGVTIFNVIRDFAR

-86 ASMASIIALAANA
+86 ASMASAIALAANA
-99 VNQENKIIA
+99 VSDSNKVIA
-108 EDNSTYM
+108 EDNSIFM
-115 IHNAWGAVLG
+115 IHDAWGFVVG
-125 NEKDMREAADF
+125 NENDMREAAEY
-136 FAGIDLMMRNVY
+136 FAMIDSMLSSIY
-148 MRKTGKNEND
+148 MRKTGKSEDD

-165 ETWLWGKDILEAGF
+165 ETWLWGKNILEAGF
-179 IDEIIDSE
+179 VDEIIDGE
-187 KNADGA
+187 NKADEPA
-193 EALDMNNSLISAR
+193 NMNDSLISAR
-206 AAFKKSRELVNSM
+206 AEFKKSRELVNSM

-234 AAVAC
+234 AAVAI
-239 GYKKGGEPSKAEALA
+239 GFKGGEPSKAEALA

-275 PDVYDQV
+275 PDVYAQV

-307 AGANDYALECIKS
+307 AGANDYALECIKA
-320 NVEPSDEKVIDT
+320 NAEPSDEKVIDA
-332 FMEKGAAVKA
+332 FMEKGAAAKA
-342 LVAQALDGDVPDV
+342 LAAQTQDQDVPDV
-355 NTPKDDK
+355 NPPKDDK

-373 DMSFNGGYDDGD
+373 AMSLNNGGDDDGD

>member
-57 EGVTIFNIIRDFAR
+57 EGVTIFNVIRDFAR

-86 ASMASIIALAANA
+86 ASMASAIALAANA
-99 VNQENKIIA
+99 VSDSNKVIA
-108 EDNSTYM
+108 EDNSIFM
-115 IHNAWGAVLG
+115 IHDAWGYIIG
-125 NEKDMREAADF
+125 NENDMREAAEY
-136 FAGIDLMMRNVY
+136 FAMIDSMLSSIY
-148 MRKTGKNEND
+148 MRKTGKSEDD

-179 IDEIIDSE
+179 VDEIIDSE
-187 KNADGA
+187 NNADESA
-193 EALDMNNSLISAR
+193 NMNDSLISAR
-206 AAFKKSRELVNSM
+206 AEFKRSRELVNSM

-234 AAVAC
+234 AAVAI
-239 GYKKGGEPSKAEALA
+239 GFKGGEPSKAEALA

-320 NVEPSDEKVIDT
+320 NAEPSDEKVIDA
-332 FMEKGAAVKA
+332 FMEKGAAAKA
-342 LVAQALDGDVPDV
+342 LAAQAQDQNVPDV
-355 NTPKDDK
+355 NPPKDDK

-373 DMSFNGGYDDGD
+373 EMSLNNRGDDDGD

>member
-57 EGVTIFNIIRDFAR
+57 EGVTIFNVIRDFAR
-71 NNPSVKITT
+71 NNPSVNITT

-86 ASMASIIALAANA
+86 ASMASAIALAANA
-99 VNQENKIIA
+99 VSDSNKVIA
-108 EDNSTYM
+108 EDNSIFM
-115 IHNAWGAVLG
+115 IHDAWGYVIG
-125 NEKDMREAADF
+125 NQNDMREAAEY
-136 FAGIDLMMRNVY
+136 FAMIDSMLSSIY
-148 MRKTGKNEND
+148 MRKTGKSEDD

-165 ETWLWGKDILEAGF
+165 ETWLWGKNILEAGF
-179 IDEIIDSE
+179 VDEIIDSE
-187 KNADGA
+187 NNADESA
-193 EALDMNNSLISAR
+193 NMNDSLISAR
-206 AAFKKSRELVNSM
+206 AEFKKSRELVNSM

-234 AAVAC
+234 AAVAI
-239 GYKKGGEPSKAEALA
+239 GFKGGEPSKAEALA

-307 AGANDYALECIKS
+307 AGANDYALECIKA
-320 NVEPSDEKVIDT
+320 NAEPSDEKVIDA
-332 FMEKGAAVKA
+332 FMEKGAAAKA
-342 LVAQALDGDVPDV
+342 LAAQAQDQSVPDV
-355 NTPKDDK
+355 NPPKDDK

-373 DMSFNGGYDDGD
+373 AMSLNNGGDDDGD

>member
-30 VRDQLKAFPENEK
+30 VREQLKAFPENEN

-86 ASMASIIALAANA
+86 ASMASAIALAANA
-99 VNQENKIIA
+99 VSDSNKVIA
-108 EDNSTYM
+108 EDNSIFM
-115 IHNAWGAVLG
+115 IHDAWGYVIG
-125 NEKDMREAADF
+125 NENDMREAAEY
-136 FAGIDLMMRNVY
+136 FAMIDSMLSSIY
-148 MRKTGKNEND
+148 MRKTGKSEDD

-165 ETWLWGKDILEAGF
+165 ETWLWGKNILEAGF
-179 IDEIIDSE
+179 VDEIIDGE
-187 KNADGA
+187 NNADESA
-193 EALDMNNSLISAR
+193 NMNDSLISAR
-206 AAFKKSRELVNSM
+206 AEFKKSRELVNSM
-219 NLKRGGEALKRDWAA
+219 NLKRGGETLKRDWAA
-234 AAVAC
+234 AAVAI
-239 GYKKGGEPSKAEALA
+239 GFKGGEPSKAEALS

-267 AEELKRDN
+267 ADELKRDN
-275 PDVYDQV
+275 PEVYNQV

-289 GVKKEQARVNRL
+289 GVEKEQARVNRL

-307 AGANDYALECIKS
+307 AGANDYALECIKA
-320 NVEPSDEKVIDT
+320 NAEPSDEKVIDA
-332 FMEKGAAVKA
+332 FMEKGAAAKA
-342 LVAQALDGDVPDV
+342 LAAQAQDQSVPDV
-355 NTPKDDK
+355 NPPKDDK
-362 NADKKAMNEAF
+362 NADKKAMNDAF
-373 DMSFNGGYDDGD
+373 AMSLNGGSDDGD